1 MYASDV
7 MTTRFMT
14 LKPEHTIAEAVNRFQ
29 AASREQGKNV
39 FGLMV
44 TDDAD
49 RLVGMLSMYDIL
61 LFVQPRHANIW
72 HELEDG
78 EQATLFR
85 DLLGRVKSIRVGE
98 LMTTDV
104 VTITPQSHLLAI
116 VDIMIKRHIRRL
128 PVVRDQE
135 VIGIVYISDLF
146 YHLLQQYLGVP
157 GGGRSC
163 Q

>member
-1 MYASDV
+1 MHATDV
-7 MTTRFMT
+7 MMTRFMT
-14 LKPEHTIAEAVNRFQ
+14 LNPDNTITEAVKRFE
-29 AASREQGKNV
+29 AASQEQGKNV

-44 TDDAD
+44 TDDTD

-72 HELEDG
+72 QELEDE
-78 EQATLFR
+78 EQTGAFR
-85 DLLGRVKSIRVGE
+85 ELLGRVKSIRVGD

-104 VTITPQSHLLAI
+104 VTITPKTPLLAI

-135 VIGIVYISDLF
+135 VVGIVYISDLF
-146 YHLLQQYLGVP
+146 YYLLQEYLG
-157 GGGRSC
+157 
-163 Q
+163 

>member
-1 MYASDV
+1 MHATDV

-14 LKPEHTIAEAVNRFQ
+14 LNPDYTITEAVKRFE
-29 AASREQGKNV
+29 AASQEQGKNV

-44 TDDAD
+44 TDDTD

-72 HELEDG
+72 QELEDE
-78 EQATLFR
+78 EQAGAFR
-85 DLLGRVKSIRVGE
+85 ELLGRVKSIRVGD

-104 VTITPQSHLLAI
+104 VTITPKTPLLAI

-135 VIGIVYISDLF
+135 VVGIVYISDLF
-146 YHLLQQYLGVP
+146 YYLLQEYLG
-157 GGGRSC
+157 
-163 Q
+163 

>member
-1 MYASDV
+1 MHAADV

-14 LKPEHTIAEAVNRFQ
+14 LNPDNTITEAVKRFE

-44 TDDAD
+44 TDDTD

-72 HELEDG
+72 QELEDE
-78 EQATLFR
+78 EQAGAFR
-85 DLLGRVKSIRVGE
+85 ELLGRVKSIRVGD

-104 VTITPQSHLLAI
+104 VTITPKTPLLAI

-128 PVVRDQE
+128 PVVRDRE
-135 VIGIVYISDLF
+135 VVGIVYISDLF
-146 YHLLQQYLGVP
+146 YYLLREYLG
-157 GGGRSC
+157 
-163 Q
+163 

>member
-1 MYASDV
+1 MHATDV

-14 LKPEHTIAEAVNRFQ
+14 LKPGNTITEAVNRFQ

-44 TDDAD
+44 TDDTD

-61 LFVQPRHANIW
+61 LFVQPRHADIW
-72 HELEDG
+72 PELEDE
-78 EQATLFR
+78 EQATAFEA
-85 DLLGRVKSIRVGE
+85 LLGRVKSIRVGD

-104 VTITPQSHLLAI
+104 VTITPQTHLLAI

-135 VIGIVYISDLF
+135 VVGIVYISDLF
-146 YHLLQQYLGVP
+146 YHLLQQYLG
-157 GGGRSC
+157 
-163 Q
+163 

>member
-1 MYASDV
+1 MHAADV

-14 LKPEHTIAEAVNRFQ
+14 LKPDNTITEAVKRFE

-72 HELEDG
+72 QELEDE
-78 EQATLFR
+78 EQAGAFR
-85 DLLGRVKSIRVGE
+85 EMLGRVKSIRVGD

-104 VTITPQSHLLAI
+104 VTITPKTPLLAI

-135 VIGIVYISDLF
+135 VVGIVYISDLF
-146 YHLLQQYLGVP
+146 YYLLREYLG
-157 GGGRSC
+157 
-163 Q
+163 